1 VEVRVSQPEVPV
13 PHGRTLRVVS
23 ERLSAPKAER
33 VRPTPSITRFA
44 SHAAPHREVATT
56 DAVASAPTAL
66 LTEVGGPSSAVALQ
80 RPAAGLPVLAPRRP
94 RRRVS
99 ELVRRVFTRPAA
111 GRHRPETTTTG
122 GWSMFA
128 PQRRPRRRWG
138 RR

>member
-1 VEVRVSQPEVPV
+1 MSQPEAPV

-23 ERLSAPKAER
+23 ERLSAPEADR

-44 SHAAPHREVATT
+44 SHSAPHREPATA
-56 DAVASAPTAL
+56 DALASAPTAL
-66 LTEVGGPSSAVALQ
+66 LTDVRGPASAVALQ
-80 RPAAGLPVLAPRRP
+80 RPAPGLPVLAPPRPRRA

-111 GRHRPETTTTG
+111 GRHRPESTTTG